1 MDWESVKSSKALIDY
16 TRLTIYQGFK
26 QVLMNNDQVPTIS
39 EWGEI
44 DKFDYDLQYA
54 FDKYIDKSIDEMVE
68 MLRSSLMERAFELQY
83 MPDKVFNYYIL
94 GLKNILK

>member
-1 MDWESVKSSKALIDY
+1 
-16 TRLTIYQGFK
+16 
-26 QVLMNNDQVPTIS
+26 MNNDQVPTIS

-54 FDKYIDKSIDEMVE
+54 FDKYIDKSIDDMVE

>member
-1 MDWESVKSSKALIDY
+1 MIKSLQF
-16 TRLTIYQGFK
+16 LNG
-26 QVLMNNDQVPTIS
+26 
-39 EWGEI
+39 GEI

-54 FDKYIDKSIDEMVE
+54 FDKYIDKSIDDMVE

-94 GLKNILK
+94 G

>member
-1 MDWESVKSSKALIDY
+1 
-16 TRLTIYQGFK
+16 
-26 QVLMNNDQVPTIS
+26 MNNDQVPTIS

-54 FDKYIDKSIDEMVE
+54 VDKYIDKSIDEMVE

>member
-16 TRLTIYQGFK
+16 TRLIIYQGFK

-54 FDKYIDKSIDEMVE
+54 FDKYIDKSIDDMVE